1 MKKKSYLLLF
11 GILILASLL
20 RVWALG
26 SVPPSP
32 DWDEVALGYNAYSL
46 LQTGRDEYGEQLP
59 IILRSFGDYKPALYA
74 YLAIPFIGLFGLDT
88 FAVRLPSAIFG
99 ILTVLAVFF
108 LIKELAKR
116 EDVALLSALVLAIS
130 PWHIQFSRVAFETNI
145 GVSLSIFAALFFLY
159 GLRKN
164 IFLFLSAICLGLGL
178 YAYQSEKVFVP
189 LFALGL
195 IIIFFKELRQ
205 VKRNFLIGAV
215 CVGLIISLPMLVS
228 MLGDST
234 TLLRARDVSVFNQQS
249 DDYKINAEKLIVD
262 RQTNDGIGLILDNR
276 RILFAKQII
285 ENYLLHFDLNW
296 LFITGDMV
304 RHHAP
309 GMGNLYLIELPFLL
323 IGIYSLLFKKYPRKM
338 KLLLFFWILL
348 APVPA
353 AITKDVPHAVRVF
366 HMIPAI
372 TTLVAIGIYETLIF
386 MRRHA
391 ILAKVFIPII
401 GLLYMINIF
410 YYLNQYF
417 VQLPYFTS
425 KEWQFGYKEA
435 VQQTERFAGEYD
447 SIVVSNKVY
456 LDQSYIFYLFYL
468 TYPPKKYQTEM
479 QFINNGTTDR
489 KLGKY
494 EFRPID
500 WLKDKDKRNTLFVG
514 MPGEFP
520 EDTPKKRN
528 HLFLR

>member
-249 DDYKINAEKLIVD
+249 DDYKINAEK
-262 RQTNDGIGLILDNR
+262 
-276 RILFAKQII
+276 
-285 ENYLLHFDLNW
+285 
-296 LFITGDMV
+296 
-304 RHHAP
+304 
-309 GMGNLYLIELPFLL
+309 
-323 IGIYSLLFKKYPRKM
+323 
-338 KLLLFFWILL
+338 
-348 APVPA
+348 
-353 AITKDVPHAVRVF
+353 
-366 HMIPAI
+366 
-372 TTLVAIGIYETLIF
+372 
-386 MRRHA
+386 
-391 ILAKVFIPII
+391 
-401 GLLYMINIF
+401 
-410 YYLNQYF
+410 
-417 VQLPYFTS
+417 
-425 KEWQFGYKEA
+425 
-435 VQQTERFAGEYD
+435 
-447 SIVVSNKVY
+447 
-456 LDQSYIFYLFYL
+456 
-468 TYPPKKYQTEM
+468 TYC
-479 QFINNGTTDR
+479 
-489 KLGKY
+489 
-494 EFRPID
+494 
-500 WLKDKDKRNTLFVG
+500 
-514 MPGEFP
+514 
-520 EDTPKKRN
+520 
-528 HLFLR
+528 